1 MPSLAALSPAVAR
14 PHPDE
19 PHRTSPG
26 GARAVLEALTADH
39 HLAVLEG
46 PDAGLVV
53 PLVDGR
59 DVGRGA
65 VLTDP
70 ALSRTQLRVRLRGGR
85 VLVSD
90 PGSRNGTV
98 ILRRGRG
105 RRRLGSAPTRL
116 VPGDRVRAGGTV
128 LELRTRPT
136 ALAVPVPPGDRAA
149 RWAVL
154 VPVVAVLAMA
164 GVAVVG
170 TLTGS
175 RGLLGSLMVVPMLL
189 MAASRLVPA
198 LGGRGRGARATAGW
212 RGRRG
217 REPDPAGMLLAV
229 ASGRGRAPVGGGPA
243 AGAGSAG
250 RDGETIRAWAG
261 RRRRRSVIAIGPGDA
276 VALRGPGASRA
287 LAWWVAQAAARGD
300 VVLGAAQDG
309 LRLRWPRDGGCAT
322 VVAVEAPPP
331 GAADAL
337 RDTVVAAGPLDGT
350 PAAAGPGSAVGS
362 VRARGAEQG
371 TRSEPRQPAALGAH
385 LVRRDLPASVSRV
398 LDGND
403 PGIPLTERWMR
414 AVLDLALTEDRPEA
428 PDSGLPGT
436 VRLSGVTGE
445 IDRERVARSWSRHDE
460 DLLPAVLGVR
470 EGGAL
475 RADLVADGP
484 HALLAGTTG
493 SGKSELLTSWVL
505 QLCLAQPPE
514 RLALVLVDYKGGAA
528 FDPLRGLPH
537 VAGVLTDL
545 DPAGT
550 WRALSS
556 LRAEGRRRERVLAR
570 AGAKDVGALP
580 RPDRL
585 PRLVVVVDEFATLA
599 AEHPDVL
606 DALVRVAAQGRSLG
620 IHLVLA
626 TQRPQGAVTPSI
638 RANTTLRVCLRVL
651 DPADSRDVLG
661 HDGAARLERVPGR
674 VLVAGAAEDAGPRPA
689 QAPWAGR
696 ERDVAA
702 AVREIAAAARGRG
715 RPFRPWAAPL
725 PCLARRAAPSDRRRR
740 GPVLL
745 ALTDLPEEQRLGR
758 WSWEPTDPLLVLG
771 SSRSGRTSALGS
783 AARGAALRGLVPQL
797 CGAAWERLGATA
809 WTPGTVVG
817 PRDPRRLARLWRLA
831 LDGDLAGDLLVL
843 DDAESLVVAVD
854 EQLGPGEGQAML
866 DALVRTLPSLGT
878 GLVVSASLGAATTR
892 WAGRLPTRLVL
903 GAPEPAQ
910 ASVAGL
916 PRGVTTG
923 RRPGAGV
930 LLEVCGTTAC
940 QVVLPGRGEGYRGP
954 DGGSHRRLKP
964 LPLAAAPVHGSWAVG
979 GDGAAALAVPAG
991 SVLVVGPRGSGRST
1005 ALAALARARRE
1016 TGLPEALLLDDLDL
1030 ASPQE
1035 QSRVE
1040 EALAAGRTV
1049 LAAAT
1054 TERCAGTYRG
1064 PLAVLRERA
1073 DLLVLRPGS
1082 GPSAQVAGTPLRA
1095 VVDVRAPAAPGR
1107 GALVA
1112 RGTAVPVQVVHR

>member
-1 MPSLAALSPAVAR
+1 MPSLAARSPVV
-14 PHPDE
+14 P
-19 PHRTSPG
+19 SPG
-26 GARAVLEALTADH
+26 ARGQGSGSVDRPPLGPPRAAREALGSAY

-53 PLVDGR
+53 PVPDGAV
-59 DVGRGA
+59 VGRGD

-70 ALSRTQLRVRLRGGR
+70 ALSREQLRVRLRGDR

-98 ILRRGRG
+98 ILRRGRV
-105 RRRLGSAPTRL
+105 RRRLSTGPLRL
-116 VPGDRVRAGGTV
+116 VPRDRIRVGTTV
-128 LELRTRPT
+128 LELRARPT
-136 ALAVPVPPGDRAA
+136 ALEVPAPPGERAA

-164 GVAVVG
+164 CVAVVG
-170 TLTGS
+170 AVTGS
-175 RGLLGSLMVVPMLL
+175 RGLLGSLMVVPMVL
-189 MAASRLVPA
+189 MAATRLVPA
-198 LGGRGRGARATAGW
+198 LEGRERGARAAAGW

-217 REPDPAGMLLAV
+217 REPDPAAMLLAV
-229 ASGRGRAPVGGGPA
+229 AA
-243 AGAGSAG
+243 AGARGTTDDAAG
-250 RDGETIRAWAG
+250 RAGDPVRAWAG
-261 RRRRRSVIAIGPGDA
+261 RRRRRTLLKVGPGDA
-276 VALRGPGASRA
+276 VALRGPGSSQA
-287 LAWWVAQAAARGD
+287 LAWWVAQAAARGA
-300 VVLGAAQDG
+300 VELGTAEDG
-309 LRLRWPRDGGCAT
+309 LRLRWGRDSACAT
-322 VVAVEAPPP
+322 VVAVEPAVPCPAGSRANG
-331 GAADAL
+331 GADRLADA
-337 RDTVVAAGPLDGT
+337 GP
-350 PAAAGPGSAVGS
+350 
-362 VRARGAEQG
+362 
-371 TRSEPRQPAALGAH
+371 EPRGPAALGAH
-385 LVRRDLPASVSRV
+385 LVRDDLPASVSRV
-398 LDGND
+398 LDGNE

-428 PDSGLPGT
+428 TDSGLPGT

-445 IDRERVARSWSRHDE
+445 IDRERVARSWSRRDE

-470 EGGAL
+470 EDGVV

-493 SGKSELLTSWVL
+493 SGKSELLTAWVL

-528 FDPLRGLPH
+528 FDPLRALPH

-556 LRAEGRRRERVLAR
+556 LRAEVRRRERVLAA
-570 AGAKDVGALP
+570 AGAKDVAALRRAD
-580 RPDRL
+580 RP
-585 PRLVVVVDEFATLA
+585 PRLVVLVDEFATLA
-599 AEHPDVL
+599 SEHPDVL

-638 RANTTLRVCLRVL
+638 RANTALRVCLRVL

-661 HDGAARLERVPGR
+661 HDGAARLDRVPGR
-674 VLVAGAAEDAGPRPA
+674 LLVAGAEDEAVPRPA

-696 ERDVAA
+696 ERDVTQ
-702 AVREIAAAARGRG
+702 AVREIAAGAHGRP
-715 RPFRPWAAPL
+715 RPFRPWAEPL
-725 PCLARRAAPSDRRRR
+725 PAVVRRPPGAGRRRR

-758 WSWEPTDPLLVLG
+758 WTWEPADPLLVLA
-771 SSRSGRTSALGS
+771 SSRSGRTSTLES
-783 AARGAALRGLVPQL
+783 AARGAALRGRVPQL
-797 CGAAWERLGATA
+797 CGASWERLGAAA
-809 WTPGTVVG
+809 WAPGTVVG
-817 PRDPRRLARLWRLA
+817 PSDPRRLARLWRLA
-831 LDGDLAGDLLVL
+831 VDGALAGDVLVL

-930 LLEVCGTTAC
+930 LLDASGATAC
-940 QVVLPGRGEGYRGP
+940 QVVLAGRDERHRSGN
-954 DGGSHRRLKP
+954 GSAPLRLAP
-964 LPLAAAPVHGSWAVG
+964 LPLTAPPVPGAWAVG
-979 GDGAAALAVPAG
+979 GDDAAALAPPVG
-991 SVLVVGPRGSGRST
+991 SVLVVGPHGSGRST
-1005 ALAALARARRE
+1005 ALASLMRARRE
-1016 TGLPEALLLDDLDL
+1016 AGLADALVLDDLDL
-1030 ASPQE
+1030 ASPQD
-1035 QSRVE
+1035 QARVE
-1040 EALAAGRTV
+1040 EAVTAGRPV
-1049 LAAAT
+1049 LASAT

-1064 PLAVLRERA
+1064 ALAVLRERA
-1073 DLLVLRPGS
+1073 DLVVLRPGS
-1082 GPSAQVAGTPLRA
+1082 GPAAQVAGTALRE

-1112 RGTAVPVQVVHR
+1112 RGTAVPVQVTHR

>member
-1 MPSLAALSPAVAR
+1 MPVLAARSPVV
-14 PHPDE
+14 P
-19 PHRTSPG
+19 SPG
-26 GARAVLEALTADH
+26 ARGQGSGSVDRPPLGPPRAAREALGSAY

-53 PLVDGR
+53 PVPDGAV
-59 DVGRGA
+59 VGRGD

-70 ALSRTQLRVRLRGGR
+70 ALSREQLRVRLRGDR

-98 ILRRGRG
+98 ILRRGRV
-105 RRRLGSAPTRL
+105 RRRLSTGPLRL
-116 VPGDRVRAGGTV
+116 VPRDRIRVGTTV
-128 LELRTRPT
+128 LELRARPT
-136 ALAVPVPPGDRAA
+136 ALEVPAPPGERAA

-164 GVAVVG
+164 CVAVVG
-170 TLTGS
+170 AVTGS
-175 RGLLGSLMVVPMLL
+175 RGLLGSLMVVPMVL
-189 MAASRLVPA
+189 MAATRLVPA
-198 LGGRGRGARATAGW
+198 LEGRERGARAAAGW

-217 REPDPAGMLLAV
+217 REPDPAAMLLAV
-229 ASGRGRAPVGGGPA
+229 AA
-243 AGAGSAG
+243 AGARGTTDDAAG
-250 RDGETIRAWAG
+250 RAGDPVRAWAG
-261 RRRRRSVIAIGPGDA
+261 RRRRRTLLKVGPGDA
-276 VALRGPGASRA
+276 VALRGPGSSQA
-287 LAWWVAQAAARGD
+287 LAWWVAQAAARGA
-300 VVLGAAQDG
+300 VELGTAEDG
-309 LRLRWPRDGGCAT
+309 LRLRWGRDSACAT
-322 VVAVEAPPP
+322 VVAVEPAVPCPAGSRANG
-331 GAADAL
+331 GADRLADA
-337 RDTVVAAGPLDGT
+337 GPEPRG
-350 PAAAGPGSAVGS
+350 PAA
-362 VRARGAEQG
+362 
-371 TRSEPRQPAALGAH
+371 PRAH
-385 LVRRDLPASVSRV
+385 LVRGDLPASVSRV
-398 LDGND
+398 LDGNG

-428 PDSGLPGT
+428 PDSGLSGT

-445 IDRERVARSWSRHDE
+445 IDRERVARSWSRRDE

-470 EGGAL
+470 DGGAV

-528 FDPLRGLPH
+528 FDPLRALPH

-556 LRAEGRRRERVLAR
+556 LRAEVRRRERVLAA
-570 AGAKDVGALP
+570 AGAKDVAALRRAD
-580 RPDRL
+580 RP
-585 PRLVVVVDEFATLA
+585 PRLVVLVDEFATLA
-599 AEHPDVL
+599 SEHPDVL

-638 RANTTLRVCLRVL
+638 RANTALRVCLRVL

-661 HDGAARLERVPGR
+661 HDGAARLDRVPGR
-674 VLVAGAAEDAGPRPA
+674 LLVAGAEDEAVPRPA

-696 ERDVAA
+696 ERDVTQ
-702 AVREIAAAARGRG
+702 AVREIAAGAHGRP
-715 RPFRPWAAPL
+715 RPFRPWAEPL
-725 PCLARRAAPSDRRRR
+725 PAVVRRPPGAGGCRR

-758 WSWEPTDPLLVLG
+758 WTWEPADPLLVLA
-771 SSRSGRTSALGS
+771 SSRSGRTSTLES
-783 AARGAALRGLVPQL
+783 AARGAALRGRVPQL
-797 CGAAWERLGATA
+797 CGASWERLGAAA

-817 PRDPRRLARLWRLA
+817 PSDPRRLARLWRLA
-831 LDGDLAGDLLVL
+831 VDGALAGDVLVL

-930 LLEVCGTTAC
+930 LLDASGATAC
-940 QVVLPGRGEGYRGP
+940 QVVLAGRDERHRSGN
-954 DGGSHRRLKP
+954 GSAPLRLAP
-964 LPLAAAPVHGSWAVG
+964 LPLSAPPAPGAWAVG
-979 GDGAAALAVPAG
+979 GDDAAPLVPPVG
-991 SVLVVGPRGSGRST
+991 SVLVVGPHGSGRST
-1005 ALAALARARRE
+1005 ALASLTRARRE
-1016 TGLPEALLLDDLDL
+1016 AGIADALVLDDLDL
-1030 ASPQE
+1030 ASPQD
-1035 QSRVE
+1035 QARVE
-1040 EALAAGRTV
+1040 EAVTAGRPV
-1049 LAAAT
+1049 LASAT

-1064 PLAVLRERA
+1064 ALAVLRERA
-1073 DLLVLRPGS
+1073 DLVVLRPGS
-1082 GPSAQVAGTPLRA
+1082 GPAAQVAGTALRE

-1112 RGTAVPVQVVHR
+1112 RGTVVPVQVTHR